1 MKIDTISIEGYKSFA
16 KVDQFAL
23 QNLNVLIGANGAGK
37 SNFLSLFRLLTALSQ
52 GNLQTYVKGQGGPDA
67 LLHGDRKRSPQFSVE
82 VRFANGYIT
91 NGYDITRR
99 TGAGPPPLRH

>member
-23 QNLNVLIGANGAGK
+23 RNLNVLIGANGAGK

-52 GNLQTYVKGQGGPDA
+52 GNLPSFV
-67 LLHGDRKRSPQFSVE
+67 
-82 VRFANGYIT
+82 
-91 NGYDITRR
+91 
-99 TGAGPPPLRH
+99 

>member
-37 SNFLSLFRLLTALSQ
+37 SNFLSLCRLLTALSQ
-52 GNLQTYVKGQGGPDA
+52 GNLQTYAKGQGGPDA
-67 LLHGDRKRSPQFSVE
+67 SARFKLWLDDYQDLGELWKRNVLSGRPSL
-82 VRFANGYIT
+82 GC
-91 NGYDITRR
+91 
-99 TGAGPPPLRH
+99 AGPS